1 MSSSTPRPQ
10 AGAEEIASR
19 FETSAEAKAVLTPGI
34 GASEFVTALVEK
46 ELWSDAVGFVGQWLD
61 KRGAVSWACLASRE
75 ALGEAPPPKER
86 AALEAAEKWLAAPD
100 EPSRRACEAAAEAL
114 GYRSA
119 PAMAAA
125 AAFWSGGSLSG
136 PDLPKVSPAETLG
149 GKGAA
154 ASVLMAGAAGAPDVP
169 GRLRELIWLG
179 VDIAEGRHR
188 PGVREAR
195 ISAPQAR
202 SEREG

>member
-1 MSSSTPRPQ
+1 MSSTPRSRLLS
-10 AGAEEIASR
+10 EEIASR
-19 FETSAEAKAVLTPGI
+19 FEASSEAKAVLTPGL

-46 ELWSDAVGFVGQWLD
+46 ELWSDAAGFVGQWLT
-61 KRGAVSWACLASRE
+61 KRDAVTWACLASRKS
-75 ALGEAPPPKER
+75 LGEAPPPKER
-86 AALEAAEKWLAAPD
+86 AALEAAERWLAAAD
-100 EPSRRACEAAAEAL
+100 EPSRRACEAAAETL

-125 AAFWSGGSLSG
+125 AAFWSGGSLSL
-136 PDLPKVSPAETLG
+136 PDLPKVPPAETLS

-154 ASVLMAGAAGAPDVP
+154 ASVLMAGAAGAPDVA

-188 PGVREAR
+188 PGGAK
-195 ISAPQAR
+195 
-202 SEREG
+202 